1 MKKAKQEPRAKK
13 TMTRVDFVVD
23 AETKRR
29 MRLLAADKMVTVK
42 QILVEAFEEYW
53 AKHQK
58 GKTR

>member
-1 MKKAKQEPRAKK
+1 MKKAKQKPGPKE

-53 AKHQK
+53 VKHQK
-58 GKTR
+58 GKVR